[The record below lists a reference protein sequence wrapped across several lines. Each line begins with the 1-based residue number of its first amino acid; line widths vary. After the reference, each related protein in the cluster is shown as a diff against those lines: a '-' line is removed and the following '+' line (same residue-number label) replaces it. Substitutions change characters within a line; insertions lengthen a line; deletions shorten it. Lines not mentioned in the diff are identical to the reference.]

1 MSAMTRRSKPNVQ
14 EALLR
19 DADVGHSSLRRT
31 VSAAIKK
38 RSGALVQEA
47 NCTHFSR
54 GHDLCKLG
62 GAVAQDL
69 FVFAKCQVDRAP
81 WRETL

>member
-1 MSAMTRRSKPNVQ
+1 MTRRSKPNVQ

-19 DADVGHSSLRRT
+19 DADVGHGSLRRT
-31 VSAAIKK
+31 VCAAVKK
-38 RSGALVQEA
+38 RSGAFVQETHR
-47 NCTHFSR
+47 THFSR
-54 GHDLCKLG
+54 GHHLGKSG

-69 FVFAKCQVDRAP
+69 LVLAKCQVDRAP